1 VSDARRTILV
11 VDDSATIRDFVK
23 IYLMD
28 FGCDFVEA
36 ESGERALKLAR
47 LMTLD
52 LIIADVKMP
61 EMDGFE
67 LVRRLRSDAD
77 IKSKGAPILLLT
89 GEKAPML
96 RARCLSAGANAFLPK
111 PIDTEKLRELARQML
126 NAGAATQRK

>member
-1 VSDARRTILV
+1 VSAAKSTILV
-11 VDDSATIRDFVK
+11 VDDSATIRDFVR

-28 FGCDFVEA
+28 FGCEFVEA
-36 ESGERALKLAR
+36 ASGERALQLAR

-67 LVRRLRSDAD
+67 LVRRLRSDPD
-77 IKSKGAPILLLT
+77 IKSRAAPILLLT

-96 RARCLSAGANAFLPK
+96 RARCLAAGANAFLPK
-111 PIDTEKLRELARQML
+111 PIDTEKLRDLARQLMCG
-126 NAGAATQRK
+126 GAASPRK